1 MVLTVPAAFTGYYIF
16 VHFIERRKMAEL
28 SLSSATYEIARGI
41 VIGVLFSGSVMG
53 ILWLTGSY
61 KVLGANSVSVLLSPL
76 FFAVSSAV
84 FEEILFR
91 GVLFRMIEQSFGSW
105 IALVISAAIFGGLHL
120 INKNATIVGVT
131 AIMLQAGFTMGAAFI
146 LTRRLWLPIG
156 IHFAWNFTQA
166 GVFAS
171 AVSGNEAVQGFLRST
186 LTGPDW
192 ITGGM
197 FGIEASMVT
206 VVLGLIVGV
215 FFLTHSKEMQHHSLH
230 S

>member
-28 SLSSATYEIARGI
+28 SLSGAAYEIAWGI

-156 IHFAWNFTQA
+156 IHFAWNFTQV

-186 LTGPDW
+186 LMGPDW

-206 VVLGLIVGV
+206 VVLGLMVGV